1 MKRPNMLVWLSLS
14 SLSILILT
22 VVIKNY
28 MQFYDLPSK
37 NFLVI
42 IAPINHHRQVNDDDD
57 EDVSASGNVANAKAQ
72 DDGDLVASL

>member
-1 MKRPNMLVWLSLS
+1 
-14 SLSILILT
+14 
-22 VVIKNY
+22 
-28 MQFYDLPSK
+28 
-37 NFLVI
+37 VI

>member
-1 MKRPNMLVWLSLS
+1 MH
-14 SLSILILT
+14 
-22 VVIKNY
+22 
-28 MQFYDLPSK
+28 FYDLPSE

-57 EDVSASGNVANAKAQ
+57 EDVSASGNVVNAAK